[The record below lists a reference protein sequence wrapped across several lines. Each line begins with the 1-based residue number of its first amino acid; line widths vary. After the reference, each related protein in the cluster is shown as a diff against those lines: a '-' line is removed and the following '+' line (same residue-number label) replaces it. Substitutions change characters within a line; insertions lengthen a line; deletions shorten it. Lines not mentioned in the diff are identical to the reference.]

1 MPVPLVAFV
10 LAFFLKEVPLRG
22 TARSTAGDVGEG
34 FGMPEGGDARQ
45 QLQLAVAR
53 LLQRKGRTHLPR
65 VREQSGSTM
74 GPADGWAVGQV
85 YLRARL
91 DRPATIEEIS
101 RRYQLPA
108 AVLEPAF
115 ADATRR
121 GYLAATDDGLHLTQ
135 RGQDEISQIITAMR
149 AWLAEELADWGADDA
164 QLAAALG
171 DLATRFVEESPELT
185 PTPSGAVPDASQR

>member
-1 MPVPLVAFV
+1 
-10 LAFFLKEVPLRG
+10 
-22 TARSTAGDVGEG
+22 
-34 FGMPEGGDARQ
+34 
-45 QLQLAVAR
+45 VAR
-53 LLQRKGRTHLPR
+53 LLQRKGRTHLPL
-65 VREQSGSTM
+65 VRERSGSTM

-91 DRPATIEEIS
+91 DRPATIEDIS

-121 GYLAATDDGLHLTQ
+121 GYLVGTDGGLRLTQ
-135 RGQDEISQIITAMR
+135 RGQDEIGKVITAMR
-149 AWLAEELADWGADDA
+149 AWLAEELSDWDVDDA
-164 QLAAALG
+164 QLNAALG

-185 PTPSGAVPDASQR
+185 PQPRLAIAGGERTAGS